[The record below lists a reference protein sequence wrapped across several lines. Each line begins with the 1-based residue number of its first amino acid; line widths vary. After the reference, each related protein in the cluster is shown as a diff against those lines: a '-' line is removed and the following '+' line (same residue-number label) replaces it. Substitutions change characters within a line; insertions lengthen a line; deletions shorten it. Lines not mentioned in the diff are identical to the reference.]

1 MRNNLF
7 SRALGLTSLLAVAIF
22 NLFITSCTKEDFDEG
37 LPTQEKPVEVKGD
50 TVFVVTNNTLTHDD
64 WYAKEE
70 LIVAENTTKGTIQA
84 QDKNNNEHIY
94 QKETFAQTL
103 NMSFAWESFKE
114 DTATVGAYTYMGQ
127 SVSSESKISAS
138 KNGKLDIRTMQK
150 NFTLKFIGKELIIT
164 TKYDIAAFNGNDL
177 AYCRPD
183 SAVISSQKSDTLEIV
198 VISGA
203 EYARVK
209 TVANLDFYLTDMPE
223 KVQHVKNETITYTRL
238 AKIVKEPG
246 EKIYE
251 GSVKVD
257 GSEKYYKLNNS
268 EYYSEMQIKS
278 FYTQDG
284 VQSTTVETI
293 SGKAIVKT
301 WLDAKGDFM
310 IVPSISIG
318 NPTMKSTSSESK
330 MYPKENEVF
339 AILETSL
346 FPFVWE
352 NGFVKNGNAEVEHL
366 YFVRENCKI
375 AMPTGTTSVS
385 YDSFVAGN
393 SVEKSYNNEAYDA
406 YPEGMLYFNGKHNND
421 AISGLNVE
429 QEFLVKKAIENDD
442 ITNVTYDTW
451 YEDDNNRS
459 VIELHIERS
468 ISEKKDSLIYQP
480 MSNSIKFEEK
490 KHFYATSNTFEFKGE
505 QDKDVSYN
513 EYSKDSNTGNYVRT
527 VTTVNNFLFTL
538 TTSKV
543 TTTTMEAYTVF
554 NGEKFYFA
562 APKYTVS
569 YKDLSSKDMG
579 VVTAD
584 NKEYNRT
591 NYVATYSYKFNGGN
605 VVNGS
610 AEFDVDVEKKD
621 VVVTRTKWE
630 ATDMD
635 YVYVNDQ
642 NWKWFFTIHE
652 EFSDGSQ
659 KNTYKEVLLNVYGNN
674 VARTQVVW
682 DSNTLSFLGTV
693 NDQSTTGSRQDG
705 NFNIT
710 TVTQPIANK
719 YDGYKP
725 VYTFVHETAV
735 YTDGD
740 ITVNMPNVTFN
751 SANGGF
757 TANAN
762 GTKIDG
768 MNTYDKYDSNIVLNV
783 NYNGHVYSFNAPFD
797 LLVKKANEPNTP
809 NEWGKI
815 DWNLTQAYGGAS
827 WAFDVVNNSL
837 KAYVAYTFV
846 TTNGV
851 VVICD
856 NQTMFYAMNVN
867 SLKGRLGAVRNTQSG
882 NKWIPAYINISN
894 SSSSNPIWNYTG
906 VDGKSNSQVPGSA
919 IVKLTEKIDVKQ
931 PWLFTGNGGN
941 SVGSYQYSD
950 GRLVIT
956 HNGNVIF
963 DGTSEN

>member
-1 MRNNLF
+1 MRNSF
-7 SRALGLTSLLAVAIF
+7 SRAISLIGMLAVMIL
-22 NLFITSCTKEDFDEG
+22 NLFVTSCTKEDFEEG
-37 LPTQEKPVEVKGD
+37 LVQEKPVEVKGD
-50 TVFVVTNNTLTHDD
+50 TVFVVKNNTLTHDD

-94 QKETFAQTL
+94 GQETFAQTL

-127 SVSSESKISAS
+127 SVGSETKTAAS
-138 KNGKLDIRTMQK
+138 KNGKLDIRTMTK
-150 NFTLKFIGKELIIT
+150 NFTLKFIGKELNIT
-164 TKYDIAAFNGNDL
+164 TKYDIAAYNNSDL

-183 SAVISSQKSDTLEIV
+183 SAVISSQKSDTLEVV

-223 KVQHVKNETITYTRL
+223 KVSHVKNETMTYTRL

-257 GSEKYYKLNNS
+257 GSEKYYRLNDT

-284 VQSTTVETI
+284 VQSTEIETI

-301 WLDAKGDFM
+301 WLDAQGNFM
-310 IVPSISIG
+310 IVPSITIG

-330 MYPKENEVF
+330 MYQKEGEVF
-339 AILETSL
+339 AVLETSL

-366 YFVRENCKI
+366 YFVRDNCKI
-375 AMPTGTTSVS
+375 TMPTGTTSVS
-385 YDSFVAGN
+385 YDNFVAGN
-393 SVEKSYNNEAYDA
+393 SVEKSYNNETYDA
-406 YPEGMLYFNGKHNND
+406 YPEGMLYFNGNHNND
-421 AISGLNVE
+421 AISGLNVG
-429 QEFLVKKAIENDD
+429 QEFYVKKAIANDD
-442 ITNVTYDTW
+442 IVNWSYDT
-451 YEDDNNRS
+451 YYDEENDRS
-459 VIELHIERS
+459 VIEFHIERS
-468 ISEKKDSLIYQP
+468 ISGKKDSLAYQP
-480 MSNSIKFEEK
+480 MTNSISFEDK
-490 KHFYATSNTFEFKGE
+490 KHFYASSNTFEFKGE
-505 QDKDVSYN
+505 QDKDIN
-513 EYSKDSNTGNYVRT
+513 NGQYSKDNATGNYVRT
-527 VTTVNNFLFTL
+527 VTSVSNFLFTL

-543 TTTTMEAYTVF
+543 TCKTQEAYTTF
-554 NGEKFYFA
+554 NGEKCYFA
-562 APKYTVS
+562 APTYAVS
-569 YKDLSSKDMG
+569 YQKLASKDMG
-579 VVTAD
+579 IVTVD
-584 NKEYNRT
+584 SKEYNRT
-591 NYVATYSYKFNGGN
+591 NWTATYSYSFNGNNAQTGT
-605 VVNGS
+605 
-610 AEFDVDVEKKD
+610 AEFDIDVEKEE
-621 VVVTRTKWE
+621 VVVTRTSW
-630 ATDMD
+630 AAQDMD
-635 YVYVNDQ
+635 YVYVNDH

-652 EFSDGSQ
+652 EFSDGTQ
-659 KNTYKEVLLNVYGNN
+659 KNTYKEVLLNVYGSDI
-674 VARTQVVW
+674 ARKELIW
-682 DSNTLSFLGTV
+682 SSNSLVQEGTV
-693 NDQSTTGSRQDG
+693 KGQPTTSNRKDG
-705 NFNIT
+705 NFEIT
-710 TVTQPIANK
+710 TYTTPFSNK
-719 YDGYKP
+719 YDAYKP
-725 VYTFVHETAV
+725 TFSFVNEVAKYV
-735 YTDGD
+735 DGD
-740 ITVNMPNVTFN
+740 IVVEMPAVSNTA
-751 SANGGF
+751 SDGGF
-757 TANAN
+757 TASEN
-762 GTKIDG
+762 GTKVDG
-768 MNTYDKYDSNIVLNV
+768 INTYTVYDSNIVIAINH
-783 NYNGHVYSFNAPFD
+783 NGHSYTFNAPFD

-809 NEWGKI
+809 SEWGKI

-827 WAFDVVNNSL
+827 WTFDIVSNSL

-856 NQTMFYAMNVN
+856 GQTMFYKMNVN
-867 SLKGRLGAVRNTQSG
+867 SIKGRLSAVRNTQSG

-956 HNGNVIF
+956 HNGSVIY
-963 DGTSEN
+963 DGTSEK

>member
-1 MRNNLF
+1 MRKNLF
-7 SRALGLTSLLAVAIF
+7 SRAISLIGMLAVVIL
-22 NLFITSCTKEDFDEG
+22 NTVVTSCTEEAFEEG
-37 LPTQEKPVEVKGD
+37 PMQEKPVEVKGD
-50 TVFVVTNNTLTHDD
+50 TISVIKENTLIHND
-64 WYAKEE
+64 WTAKEE
-70 LIVAENTTKGTIQA
+70 LVVAENTTKGEIHKV
-84 QDKNNNEHIY
+84 DKNNNALYGIDDFS
-94 QKETFAQTL
+94 QVLKM
-103 NMSFAWESFKE
+103 NFAWEALKE
-114 DTATVGAYTYMGQ
+114 DTVATAETLTYMGQ
-127 SVSSESKISAS
+127 NVSGESKVSTT
-138 KNGKLDIRTMQK
+138 KNGKLDIRTMSK
-150 NFTLKFIGKELIIT
+150 NFTLKFIGKELVINAN
-164 TKYDIAAFNGNDL
+164 YDIASFNGNDL

-183 SAVISSQKSDTLEIV
+183 SVVVTKQTSSDVETV
-198 VISGA
+198 VISGS
-203 EYARVK
+203 EYKRVK
-209 TVANLDFYLTDMPE
+209 TVAELSFYLTDMPA
-223 KVQHVKNETITYTRL
+223 KAQHVKTATTTYTRL
-238 AKIVKEPG
+238 VKINKEPG
-246 EKIYE
+246 EKVYI
-251 GSVKVD
+251 GSVKID
-257 GSEKYYKLNNS
+257 GSERYYRLSDS
-268 EYYSEMQIKS
+268 EYRSEMQIKS
-278 FYTQDG
+278 YYTQDG
-284 VQSTTVETI
+284 NTTEEIETI
-293 SGKAIVKT
+293 AGNAQVKT
-301 WLDAKGDFM
+301 WLDAQGDFM
-310 IVPSISIG
+310 IVPSIAIG
-318 NPTMKSTSSESK
+318 NPTMKMTSSDSK
-330 MYPKENEVF
+330 LSFKEGE
-339 AILETSL
+339 IWSMTRTYL

-352 NGFVKNGNAEVEHL
+352 NGFVKNGNATVEKL
-366 YFVRENCKI
+366 YFVREDCKI
-375 AMPTGTTSVS
+375 AMPTAETEMSFNNFVS
-385 YDSFVAGN
+385 GN
-393 SVEKSYNNEAYDA
+393 SVEKSYNNKTYNA
-406 YPEGMLYFNGKHNND
+406 YPNGKLNFNGSHNGD
-421 AISGLNVE
+421 AINGLSVG
-429 QEFLVKKAIENDD
+429 QEFYVEKPIENDD
-442 ITNVTYDTW
+442 LVNVTYDTW
-451 YEDDNNRS
+451 YEEENGRS
-459 VIELHIERS
+459 VIEFHIERS
-468 ISEKKDSLIYQP
+468 VSGKKDSLAYQP
-480 MSNSIKFEEK
+480 MTNSIKFEEK

-505 QDKDVSYN
+505 QDKNVSN
-513 EYSKDSNTGNYVRT
+513 SEYSKDSNTGNFVRT

-543 TTTTMEAYTVF
+543 TTKTMEAYTVF
-554 NGEKFYFA
+554 NGEKYYFA
-562 APKYTVS
+562 APKYAVS

-579 VVTAD
+579 VVKAD

-591 NYVATYSYKFNGGN
+591 NYVANYNYKFNGGKD
-605 VVNGS
+605 VKGS
-610 AEFDVDVEKKD
+610 AEFDVDVEKEET
-621 VVVTRTKWE
+621 VVTRTKW
-630 ATDMD
+630 AAQDMD
-635 YVYVNDQ
+635 YVYVNDR

-659 KNTYKEVLLNVYGNN
+659 KNTYKEVLLNVYGSD
-674 VARTQVVW
+674 VARKEIIW
-682 DSNTLSFLGTV
+682 SSNNFSFLGTV
-693 NDQSTTGSRQDG
+693 NDQSTTGSRKDG

-762 GTKIDG
+762 GTKVDG

-783 NYNGHVYSFNAPFD
+783 NYNGHAYSFNAPFD

-809 NEWGKI
+809 SEWGKI

-827 WAFDVVNNSL
+827 WTFDIVSNSL

-856 NQTMFYAMNVN
+856 GQTKFYKMNVN
-867 SLKGRLGAVRNTQSG
+867 SIKGRLSAVRNTQSG

-956 HNGNVIF
+956 HNGKVIF
-963 DGTSEN
+963 DGTSEK